1 MAPDWQWL
9 GNRSDLIVPQKHAK
23 GEQRRRCGPFAR
35 RGEIVYLLLFSD
47 NVSESD
53 YLYPIIHTTGG
64 FAMTTPTIEQIHSH
78 SSIRA
83 YKPDPVLRGLVEII
97 VAAGQRASTSSN
109 MQFTTAVAVT
119 DESKRMRLAE
129 LCGDQEH
136 IRQAPVFIAWCV
148 DRARLD
154 HACQTRGYEQK
165 TDTVES
171 FLVAAMDVAIFMQNA
186 ALAAES
192 LGLGMC
198 YIGAIRNNPRQV
210 IELLGLPPL
219 TFPVSGMTLGWPAGE
234 AIIRPRLA
242 LETVL
247 HWESY
252 GDPNE
257 AEHLHAYDQ
266 AMAATGI
273 YDNRQVPV
281 PGQPEQLEAY
291 GWTEHSAR
299 RVSQRGRAD
308 LREILAEQG
317 FALAD

>member
-1 MAPDWQWL
+1 M
-9 GNRSDLIVPQKHAK
+9 NTSTIDLLHKHA
-23 GEQRRRCGPFAR
+23 
-35 RGEIVYLLLFSD
+35 
-47 NVSESD
+47 
-53 YLYPIIHTTGG
+53 
-64 FAMTTPTIEQIHSH
+64 
-78 SSIRA
+78 SIRA
-83 YKPDPVLRGLVEII
+83 YKSDPVPRTLVETI

-119 DESKRMRLAE
+119 DHAKRERLAE
-129 LCGDQEH
+129 LCGNQAH

-154 HACQTRGYEQK
+154 TACRMRGYEQK

-186 ALAAES
+186 AVAAES

-210 IELLGLPPL
+210 MELLGLPRL
-219 TFPVSGMTLGWPAGE
+219 TFPVSGMTLGWPATE
-234 AIIRPRLA
+234 ATIRPRLS
-242 LETVL
+242 LDTVL

-257 AEHLHAYDQ
+257 AEHLRVYDQ
-266 AMAATGI
+266 EMAATGI
-273 YDNRQVPV
+273 YDNRQVSV
-281 PGQPEQLEAY
+281 PGQPEQMEAY

-299 RVSQRGRAD
+299 RVSQRMRAD

-317 FALAD
+317 FGLAE

>member
-1 MAPDWQWL
+1 
-9 GNRSDLIVPQKHAK
+9 
-23 GEQRRRCGPFAR
+23 
-35 RGEIVYLLLFSD
+35 
-47 NVSESD
+47 
-53 YLYPIIHTTGG
+53 
-64 FAMTTPTIEQIHSH
+64 MTTPTIEQIHKH
-78 SSIRA
+78 ASIRA
-83 YKPDPVLRGLVEII
+83 YKPDPVPRALVETI

-119 DESKRMRLAE
+119 DERKRLRLAE
-129 LCGDQEH
+129 LCGNQEQ

-154 HACQTRGYEQK
+154 HACQMRGYEQK

-171 FLVAAMDVAIFMQNA
+171 FLVAAMDVALFMQNA
-186 ALAAES
+186 AVAAES

-198 YIGAIRNNPRQV
+198 YIGAIRNNPRPV
-210 IELLGLPPL
+210 MELLGLPRL
-219 TFPVSGMTLGWPAGE
+219 TFPVSGMTLGWPAVE
-234 AIIRPRLA
+234 ATIRPRLA
-242 LETVL
+242 LDTVL

-257 AEHLHAYDQ
+257 AEHLRAYDK
-266 AMAATGI
+266 AMASTGI

-281 PGQPEQLEAY
+281 PGQPEQMEAY

-299 RVSQRGRAD
+299 RVSQRVRAD

-317 FALAD
+317 FSLTD

>member
-1 MAPDWQWL
+1 
-9 GNRSDLIVPQKHAK
+9 
-23 GEQRRRCGPFAR
+23 
-35 RGEIVYLLLFSD
+35 
-47 NVSESD
+47 
-53 YLYPIIHTTGG
+53 
-64 FAMTTPTIEQIHSH
+64 MTTPTIDQLHKH
-78 SSIRA
+78 ASIRA
-83 YKPDPVLRGLVEII
+83 YKPDPVPRALVETI

-119 DESKRMRLAE
+119 DESKRLRLAE
-129 LCGDQEH
+129 LCGNQEQ

-154 HACQTRGYEQK
+154 HACQMRGYEQK

-171 FLVAAMDVAIFMQNA
+171 FLVAAMDVALFMQNA
-186 ALAAES
+186 AVAAES

-198 YIGAIRNNPRQV
+198 YIGAIRNNPRPV
-210 IELLGLPPL
+210 MELLGLPRL
-219 TFPVSGMTLGWPAGE
+219 TFPVSGMTLGWPAAE
-234 AIIRPRLA
+234 ATLRPRLA
-242 LETVL
+242 LDTVL

-252 GDPNE
+252 GDPKVT
-257 AEHLHAYDQ
+257 EHLHAYDQ

-281 PGQPEQLEAY
+281 PGQPEQMEAY

-299 RVSQRGRAD
+299 RVSQRVRAD

-317 FALAD
+317 FSLAD

>member
-1 MAPDWQWL
+1 
-9 GNRSDLIVPQKHAK
+9 
-23 GEQRRRCGPFAR
+23 
-35 RGEIVYLLLFSD
+35 
-47 NVSESD
+47 
-53 YLYPIIHTTGG
+53 
-64 FAMTTPTIEQIHSH
+64 MTTPTIEQIHKHASVR
-78 SSIRA
+78 S
-83 YKPDPVLRGLVEII
+83 YKPDPVPRETIEAT

-119 DESKRMRLAE
+119 GEARRQRLAE
-129 LCGDQEH
+129 LCGNQEH

-154 HACQTRGYEQK
+154 HACRMRGYEQV

-198 YIGAIRNNPRQV
+198 YIGAIRNHPRQV
-210 IELLGLPPL
+210 MELLGLPRL
-219 TFPVSGMTLGWPAGE
+219 TFPVSGMTLGWPATPYKT
-234 AIIRPRLA
+234 RPRLP

-247 HWESY
+247 HWERY
-252 GDPNE
+252 GDPDE
-257 AEHLHAYDQ
+257 TDHLAAYDK

-273 YDNRQVPV
+273 YGGRQIPAS
-281 PGQPEQLEAY
+281 GKPEEMEAY

-299 RVSQRGRAD
+299 RVSQRVRAD

-317 FALAD
+317 FSLAE

>member
-1 MAPDWQWL
+1 M
-9 GNRSDLIVPQKHAK
+9 N
-23 GEQRRRCGPFAR
+23 
-35 RGEIVYLLLFSD
+35 
-47 NVSESD
+47 
-53 YLYPIIHTTGG
+53 
-64 FAMTTPTIEQIHSH
+64 TPTIDLLHKH
-78 SSIRA
+78 ASIRA
-83 YKPDPVLRGLVEII
+83 YKPDPVPRSLVETI

-109 MQFTTAVAVT
+109 MQFTTAVAVI
-119 DESKRMRLAE
+119 DESKRLRLAD
-129 LCGDQEH
+129 LCGDQAH

-154 HACQTRGYEQK
+154 HACQMRGYEQK

-171 FLVAAMDVAIFMQNA
+171 LLVAAMDVAIFMQNA
-186 ALAAES
+186 VVAAES
-192 LGLGMC
+192 LGLGIC

-210 IELLGLPPL
+210 MELLGLPRL

-234 AIIRPRLA
+234 ATIRPRLS
-242 LETVL
+242 LDTVL

-252 GDPNE
+252 GDPDE
-257 AEHLHAYDQ
+257 AAHLRAYDK

-281 PGQPEQLEAY
+281 PGQPEQMEAY

-299 RVSQRGRAD
+299 RVSQRVRAD

-317 FALAD
+317 FSLSD